1 MSTKVKICGLRREED
16 ILLANDCKPDYIGFV
31 FAKSKRQVSGETAA
45 KLKQLLNSDIQ
56 AVGVF
61 VNASIEEI
69 AELCEKHIIDV
80 VQLHGDEDQDYI
92 LELKKYVKNPI
103 VKAVRVKN
111 TEQILEAENLPC
123 DMLLLDTYTK
133 GQYGG
138 SGTTFDYEL
147 IPKLRK
153 PYFLAGGLT
162 IENVTQAIMRCKP
175 YAVDI
180 SSGVETDGWKDAEK
194 VRTLIEKVRK

>member
-1 MSTKVKICGLRREED
+1 MSTKVKICGLRREKD
-16 ILLANDCKPDYIGFV
+16 ILLVNDCKPDYIGFV

-45 KLKQLLNSDIQ
+45 KLKQLLNPDIQ

-69 AELCEKHIIDV
+69 AELCEKHIIDE

-103 VKAVRVKN
+103 IKAVRVKN
-111 TEQILEAENLPC
+111 TEQILEAEKLPC

-162 IENVTQAIMRCKP
+162 IENVTQAIMCCKP
-175 YAVDI
+175 YAVDV

-194 VRTLIEKVRK
+194 VRSLIEKVRK